1 MNKEVSVANSV
12 ASMVALAADEY
23 LDQLTRGEVPDI
35 AEYVQ
40 RYPKV
45 ASVLPQVLPVLQ
57 VIQTLNPDNRGS
69 EGLPMETGMLGEF
82 RLIREIG
89 RGGMGVVYEAEQVS
103 LGRMVALKVLPVT
116 AGVDAKQLARFQ
128 IETQIA
134 AALHHPHVVP
144 IFAVGCERGLH
155 YYAMQ
160 LIEGHCLASVLRDPG
175 RRSEDGPTLK
185 SSQVRKKNAPIPPY
199 ESARL
204 TMQAAHALD
213 HAHAMGVLHRDIKP
227 ANLLVDGH
235 GHLWVTDFGLARALQ
250 GGDLTQSG
258 DLLGTLRYMSPEQA
272 EGGRIVDART
282 DIYSLGATLYELLTG
297 QPAFDGSDRFE
308 IIQQIAVT
316 EPVAPRKVGPTIPR
330 DLETICLKAMAKEP
344 EQRYTTAQELADDL
358 ARFLADRPIVARRLR
373 PLERVARWTRR
384 HRRATAAIALAI
396 LCAAIAS
403 TAGMA
408 QLWKEQRWTLAA
420 LEKSRASQRSERQ
433 ALRLAF
439 TASDQIAERALSK
452 ITANAQ
458 AQTPAE
464 LERDRVFCRMAL
476 KYYEEIAKRYAGDLE
491 MRAIAAAAYHRAGF
505 IRIVLK
511 ESQAEDALRSS
522 LTLYEG
528 LLAVEPDA
536 RDFRSEMAM
545 TYADL
550 ALLMR
555 AAGSVDKVIEAI
567 QRVVALRQQL
577 VEDFPSANEYPISL
591 AYHQVELCELL
602 EDACRSREAEQ
613 VYRQMRSTSPR
624 ALQNA
629 PHDHRLRNNLAWLIA
644 RRPRSRDDSIEA
656 ARLAR
661 EATSLTPEN
670 DAYWNTLGVANCRIG
685 DWQAAA
691 AALEQSIRYRSGGDA
706 YDWLFLA
713 MAHAR
718 MGDSA
723 LARTW
728 YDRSLAWIERSPR
741 SNQELLRFRAEAAHI
756 LGLE

>member
-1 MNKEVSVANSV
+1 
-12 ASMVALAADEY
+12 
-23 LDQLTRGEVPDI
+23 
-35 AEYVQ
+35 
-40 RYPKV
+40 
-45 ASVLPQVLPVLQ
+45 
-57 VIQTLNPDNRGS
+57 
-69 EGLPMETGMLGEF
+69 
-82 RLIREIG
+82 
-89 RGGMGVVYEAEQVS
+89 
-103 LGRMVALKVLPVT
+103 
-116 AGVDAKQLARFQ
+116 
-128 IETQIA
+128 
-134 AALHHPHVVP
+134 
-144 IFAVGCERGLH
+144 
-155 YYAMQ
+155 
-160 LIEGHCLASVLRDPG
+160 
-175 RRSEDGPTLK
+175 
-185 SSQVRKKNAPIPPY
+185 
-199 ESARL
+199 
-204 TMQAAHALD
+204 
-213 HAHAMGVLHRDIKP
+213 
-227 ANLLVDGH
+227 
-235 GHLWVTDFGLARALQ
+235 
-250 GGDLTQSG
+250 
-258 DLLGTLRYMSPEQA
+258 MSPEQA
-272 EGGRIVDART
+272 ERGRIVDART

-316 EPVAPRKVGPTIPR
+316 EPVAPRKLGPTIPR

-358 ARFLADRPIVARRLR
+358 ARFLADRPIVARRLGL
-373 PLERVARWTRR
+373 LERVARWTRR
-384 HRRATAAIALAI
+384 HRRATTAIALAI

-420 LEKSRASQRSERQ
+420 LEKARASQRSERQ

-476 KYYEEIAKRYAGDLE
+476 KYYEEIANRYAGDLE
-491 MRAIAAAAYHRAGF
+491 MRAIAAAAYHRVGF
-505 IRIVLK
+505 IRMVLK

-577 VEDFPSANEYPISL
+577 VEDFPSSNEYPISL

-602 EDACRSREAEQ
+602 EDASRSREAEQ

-629 PHDHRLRNNLAWLIA
+629 PHDHRLRNNLAWLLA
-644 RRPRSRDDSIEA
+644 RRPRLYDDSTEA

-661 EATSLTPEN
+661 EATSLAPEN
-670 DAYWNTLGVANCRIG
+670 GAYWNTLGVANCRIG

-691 AALEQSIRYRSGGDA
+691 AALEQSIRYRSGGDP

-718 MGDSA
+718 MGASA
-723 LARTW
+723 LARSW
-728 YDRSLAWIERSPR
+728 YDRSLTWIERSPR
-741 SNQELLRFRAEAAHI
+741 SNQDLLRFRAEAAHI
-756 LGLE
+756 LELE